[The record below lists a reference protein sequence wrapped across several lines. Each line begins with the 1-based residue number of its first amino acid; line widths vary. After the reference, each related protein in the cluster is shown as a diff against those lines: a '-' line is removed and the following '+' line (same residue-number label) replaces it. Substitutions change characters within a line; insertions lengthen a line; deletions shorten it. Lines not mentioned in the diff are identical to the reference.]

1 MIAVELEE
9 DAPPPYVVWDAV
21 LANIVNQSIDENMQ
35 IELMYLLIRSMR
47 FLKGR
52 RDAWVSDDGP
62 VSDQT
67 LIGMLTPN

>member
-1 MIAVELEE
+1 MNEE
-9 DAPPPYVVWDAV
+9 PPPYVVWDAV
-21 LANIVNQSIDENMQ
+21 LASIVNQAVDEGMQ

-62 VSDQT
+62 VSDRT
-67 LIGMLTPN
+67 LDGMLTPN